1 MDGWVALISGVT
13 GIIAGGFGATVAPW
27 AQWGVDKRRG
37 LRDSRID
44 MLKRWRIEIAQ
55 LKKVVDEYR
64 SAADVTD
71 YDPDYQ
77 YYPLKEAELKRAMDV
92 NTQQWYHYL
101 LDALDKDQRTKLEA
115 DLRKWADEMNGEPAI
130 AALSKAVALVA
141 RKWELT

>member
-1 MDGWVALISGVT
+1 
-13 GIIAGGFGATVAPW
+13 
-27 AQWGVDKRRG
+27 
-37 LRDSRID
+37 